1 MTNVVDLLTAQ
12 NESENEEGERFGLYE
27 IEGLEPGYVC
37 KAFWRH
43 GAFSG
48 GVYVRR
54 INEVTYWVAVL
65 ECKCGTWRTTKY
77 TPNTGQRVGGHR
89 YWRSKRTAYPTDL
102 SQEECMARV
111 LAAML
116 VKERTDNGSGEN

>member
-1 MTNVVDLLTAQ
+1 MTSVVELFAVQ
-12 NESENEEGERFGLYE
+12 NNGPETSEAFDLYE

-48 GVYVRR
+48 GVYVRV
-54 INEVTYWVAVL
+54 INNVTYWVAVF

-77 TPNTGQRVGGHR
+77 TPNTGQKVGGHR
-89 YWRSKRTAYPTDL
+89 YWRSNKADYPKDL
-102 SQEECMARV
+102 SQDECMARV

-116 VKERTDNGSGEN
+116 IKERST